1 MDTQLLTTDVETKK
15 LDVLQDKGNRALVGG
30 GGVGVGLVSAIIESG
45 GGRAAV
51 LVWTVIGPHPYSQLL
66 IPSPSLS

>member
-1 MDTQLLTTDVETKK
+1 MDNQLLTTDVETKK

-45 GGRAAV
+45 GG
-51 LVWTVIGPHPYSQLL
+51 LLFWSGQLL
-66 IPSPSLS
+66 VPILILSC

>member
-1 MDTQLLTTDVETKK
+1 M
-15 LDVLQDKGNRALVGG
+15 LQDKGNRALVGG

-66 IPSPSLS
+66 IPVHPLIS